1 MIASP
6 SKSLFNV
13 IPFGDVTVAEN
24 DAAAGLFGVSPAETY
39 EASQQPIGEFSVG
52 ETVET
57 NPALVRSPR
66 DRYWIPVGRM
76 AVAIAP
82 LADAATAA
90 ANAKS
95 RQDIIA
101 KLKRMK
107 SELQREAAKITDEV
121 WQELEAVRIKK
132 HVQTRKKAGLE
143 PIAKSMHVKPKP
155 TTKEILAKTNY
166 WKPLG
171 QMIDWLEDPTGR
183 RPPFTIFTEGSSK
196 LPFFQWSTVPGLT
209 CPGAGKCWD
218 SRPASVKRRADG
230 TPYRDVSKSPSQAYC
245 YSLNGW
251 RNVYP
256 FLRQLQNTIL
266 TRLPDKSWIELGMRE
281 VEKKNPEA
289 VVRLFVDGDFDSL
302 ETLEYWMHVC
312 ERFPRMR
319 FYGYSKSW
327 HLFTEW
333 DRKHGGKW
341 PANYML
347 NLSNGTMWESIGGDI
362 YRQMLDRM
370 LALKCVRGRFIA
382 VPHKIGDQVLIR
394 SSAPAYTEKMAKD
407 ELDPRDTPGWKEH
420 IEEVRNAAKSLGIDR
435 PFVCPGK
442 CFACLGPK
450 PAEAKEELAK
460 QGKYGRHACGDPIMQ
475 GRNIVIAV
483 H

>member
-1 MIASP
+1 MTASP

-13 IPFGDVTVAEN
+13 IPFGDVTEAEN
-24 DAAAGLFGVSPAETY
+24 REAADMMGITPGEAYDAGQL
-39 EASQQPIGEFSVG
+39 PIGEVTADG
-52 ETVET
+52 IAT
-57 NPALVRSPR
+57 NPAGLVKSPR
-66 DRYWIPVGRM
+66 DRYWIPAGRL

-95 RQDIIA
+95 LAEVRRT
-101 KLKRMK
+101 LERMK
-107 SELQREAAKITDEV
+107 RELVRESGKVDPEEWRRMEEKRI
-121 WQELEAVRIKK
+121 AVIRRVSKQQGSTPK
-132 HVQTRKKAGLE
+132 PESLQ
-143 PIAKSMHVKPKP
+143 VKPMEK
-155 TTKEILAKTNY
+155 IHLQSAY
-166 WKPLG
+166 WKPLNR
-171 QMIDWLEDPTGR
+171 MIEWLADPVGR
-183 RPPFTIFTEGSSK
+183 KPPFPVFTEGSSK

-218 SRPASVKRRADG
+218 SRPEQVKRRPDG
-230 TPYRDVSKSPSQAYC
+230 TLYRDVSTTPHNAYC

-251 RNVYP
+251 RNVFP

-382 VPHKIGDQVLIR
+382 VPHKIGDRVLIK
-394 SSAPAYTEKMAKD
+394 SSAPAYTGLMARN
-407 ELDPRDTPGWKEH
+407 ELDPRDAPGWREH
-420 IEEVRNAAKSLGIDR
+420 VEEVRKAAESLGIDR

-450 PAEAKEELAK
+450 SAEAKEELAK
-460 QGKYGRHACGDPIMQ
+460 QGKYGRHACGDRVMQ

>member
-1 MIASP
+1 MTASL
-6 SKSLFNV
+6 SKSLPNV

-24 DAAAGLFGVSPAETY
+24 EAAAGLFGVSPSESYA
-39 EASQQPIGEFSVG
+39 ASQEPIGEFSTE
-52 ETVET
+52 ETVAV
-57 NPALVRSPR
+57 NPTLLKSPR

-82 LADAATAA
+82 MADAATAA

-95 RQDIIA
+95 REDIIR
-101 KLKRMK
+101 KLTRMK
-107 SELQREAAKITDEV
+107 SELKREAAKITDEV
-121 WQELEAVRIKK
+121 WQKLEAVRIKK
-132 HVQTRKKAGLE
+132 HIQTRKKAGLE
-143 PIAKSMHVKPKP
+143 PIAKSMQVQPKP
-155 TTKEILAKTNY
+155 TTQQILAETNY
-166 WKPLG
+166 WNPLG
-171 QMIDWLEDPTGR
+171 QMIEWLRDPVGKS
-183 RPPFTIFTEGSSK
+183 PPFTIFTEGSSK

-218 SRPASVKRRADG
+218 SRPASVKRRTDG
-230 TPYRDVSKSPSQAYC
+230 TLYRDVSKSPSQAYC

-266 TRLPDKSWIELGMRE
+266 TRMPDKSWIEVGMRE

-312 ERFPRMR
+312 ERYPKMR

-327 HLFTEW
+327 HLFLQW
-333 DRKHGGKW
+333 DKKHGGKW

-347 NLSNGTMWESIGGDI
+347 NLSNGTMWESVGGKLYDD
-362 YRQMLDRM
+362 MMHRM

-382 VPHKIGDQVLIR
+382 IPHKIGDRTLIR

-407 ELDPRDTPGWKEH
+407 ELDPRDVRGWREH
-420 IEEVRNAAKSLGIDR
+420 VEEVRKAAESLGIER

-450 PAEAKEELAK
+450 SAEAKDELKA
-460 QGKYGRHACGDPIMQ
+460 QGKYGRHACGDRVMQ

>member
-1 MIASP
+1 MTASP
-6 SKSLFNV
+6 SESLPNV
-13 IPFGDVTVAEN
+13 IPFGDVTEAEN
-24 DAAAGLFGVSPAETY
+24 AATAELFGLTPQEAYAAGQL
-39 EASQQPIGEFSVG
+39 PIGEVDAG
-52 ETVET
+52 DMDIAV
-57 NPALVRSPR
+57 NPAGLVKKPR
-66 DRYWIPVGRM
+66 ERYWIPAGRL

-95 RQDIIA
+95 LAEVR
-101 KLKRMK
+101 KTLERMRR
-107 SELQREAAKITDEV
+107 ELVREAAKVTPEM
-121 WQELEAVRIKK
+121 WQAMEEKRIR
-132 HVQTRKKAGLE
+132 VIRQVSAQQGSTPRPESLQ
-143 PIAKSMHVKPKP
+143 VKPMRD
-155 TTKEILAKTNY
+155 IARQSSY
-166 WKPLG
+166 WKPLER
-171 QMIDWLEDPTGR
+171 MIEWLHDPVGR
-183 RPPFTIFTEGSSK
+183 KPPFPIFTEGSSK

-218 SRPASVKRRADG
+218 SRPEQVQRRPDG
-230 TPYRDVSKSPSQAYC
+230 TLFRDVSTIPHKAYC

-251 RNVYP
+251 RHVYP

-266 TRLPDKSWIELGMRE
+266 TRLPDKSWIELGLRE
-281 VEKKNPEA
+281 MERRNPEA

-327 HLFTEW
+327 HLFQQW

-341 PANYML
+341 PVNYML
-347 NLSNGTMWESIGGDI
+347 NLSNGTMWESVGGEI

-382 VPHKIGDQVLIR
+382 IPSKLEGRTLIA
-394 SSAPAYTEKMAKD
+394 SKMPAYTERMAR
-407 ELDPRDTPGWKEH
+407 EERDPRDTPGWREH
-420 IEEVRNAAKSLGIDR
+420 VEEVKRAAESLGIER

-450 PAEAKEELAK
+450 SAEAKEELK
-460 QGKYGRHACGDPIMQ
+460 QQGKYGRHACGDSVMQ